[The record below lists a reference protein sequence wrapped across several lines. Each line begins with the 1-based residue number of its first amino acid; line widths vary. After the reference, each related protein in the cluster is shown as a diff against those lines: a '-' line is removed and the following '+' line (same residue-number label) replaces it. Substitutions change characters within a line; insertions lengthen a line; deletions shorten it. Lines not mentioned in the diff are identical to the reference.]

1 MQLQENIEKFDAAGL
16 GVVLVTYDAP
26 ALQSAFVNKHN
37 ISYPVLSDQDATTVL
52 ALGILNEEYAPGD
65 GAYGIPHPGMFILD
79 PDMQI
84 KAKIFVEAYEQRVN
98 ADAVLE
104 IAQQALKS

>member
-16 GVVLVTYDAP
+16 GLVLVTYDSP
-26 ALQSAFVNKHN
+26 ALQSAFVNKFN
-37 ISYPVLSDQDATTVL
+37 ISYPVLSDQDATTVQ
-52 ALGILNEEYAPGD
+52 ALGILNEDNAPGD

-79 PDMQI
+79 TNMQV
-84 KAKIFVEAYEQRVN
+84 KAKIFVEAYSQRVN

-104 IAQQALKS
+104 VAQQVLGS